1 MSSSNN
7 AVHELMVT
15 ILSVPVLD
23 RTKVAGKKM
32 DRRVFGGRRMNII
45 FCKRNFKLEKC

>member
-32 DRRVFGGRRMNII
+32 DRRVFVGRRMNI